1 MGQYWSLDE
10 PDPSCSRL
18 LLSGLGVQETVV
30 GMINHDIRVRFLESG
45 REVRLEKALLVRN
58 LPVPL
63 HISTLAANGTYTS
76 SHIFHA
82 GLLSW
87 DRFRQAYLN
96 IFTKCL
102 ATLNISLG
110 FWNFHSK
117 LSIIGLC
124 IQILFWKVCFTTS
137 KRLKISDL
145 NC

>member
-1 MGQYWSLDE
+1 MGQYWSLAE
-10 PDPSCSRL
+10 PDPSCSCL
-18 LLSGLGVQETVV
+18 LLSGLGIQETVV

-87 DRFRQAYLN
+87 DRFRQPYLN
-96 IFTKCL
+96 IFTKYL

-110 FWNFHSK
+110 F
-117 LSIIGLC
+117 
-124 IQILFWKVCFTTS
+124 
-137 KRLKISDL
+137 
-145 NC
+145 